1 MMTNKLQII
10 IDFCM
15 YIKVIEYSPNH
26 SVYTQAI

>member
-15 YIKVIEYSPNH
+15 YKKVIEYTSNH
-26 SVYTQAI
+26 SVHPQAI